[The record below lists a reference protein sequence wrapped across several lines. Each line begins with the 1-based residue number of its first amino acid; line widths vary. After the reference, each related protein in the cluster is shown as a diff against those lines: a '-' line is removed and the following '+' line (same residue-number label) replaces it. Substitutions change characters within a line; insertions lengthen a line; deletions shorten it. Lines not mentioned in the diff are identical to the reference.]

1 MENARRW
8 NWPLWSGFLLS
19 IAAFISYPTIFFRW
33 PSTRDVPWVNLLL
46 FVLAMILVLVGVV
59 RARRKILPVILAVL
73 SAGLFAFGVF
83 GILVISRQI
92 PASLGAPKVGQKA
105 LDFTLPDSNGRQLSL
120 AQLLASSPRGV
131 LLIFYRGYW

>member
-1 MENARRW
+1 MPVEKARRW

-19 IAAFISYPTIFFRW
+19 IAAFISYPTVFVRW

-46 FVLAMILVLVGVV
+46 FVLAIILVVVGVV

-73 SAGLFAFGVF
+73 SAGVFAFAL
-83 GILVISRQI
+83 GILVYSRQI

-105 LDFTLPDSNGRQLSL
+105 VDFTLLDSNGRQLSL
-120 AQLLASSPRGV
+120 AQLLASSP
-131 LLIFYRGYW
+131 